1 MPNLKEVRIR
11 IASVK
16 STQQITSAMKMVAA
30 SKLRKAQNA
39 ILKMRPYAAKLK
51 DILQNLSA
59 SLDSNDDNIYAQQRK
74 PEKILLV
81 VITSNRGLCGGF
93 NSNII
98 RNAVQRIQN
107 DYSTQYKAG
116 NVSIL
121 TIGRKG
127 SEFFTKRDYK
137 VVSTHDSVFDSLT
150 YENVSVMDAFISNEY
165 DRVDIIYNQFKN
177 AAVQYVTVEQ
187 FLPVEPPV
195 ESPIIAKGSNID
207 YIFLPS
213 KEQIVTEL
221 IPKSLKIQFYKSI
234 LDSNAS
240 ENGARMTAMH
250 QATDNAGDLIKELNL
265 LYNKARQAAITNEIL
280 EIVSGAEALKV
291 GFFLI
296 YFLSSFHL
304 VYILKCHKI
313 F

>member
-59 SLDSNDDNIYAQQRK
+59 SLDSNDDNVLAQQRK

-81 VITSNRGLCGGF
+81 VITSNRGLCGAF
-93 NSNII
+93 NANVL
-98 RNAVQRIQN
+98 RTAVQHIQN
-107 DYSTQYKAG
+107 DYASQFKAG

-121 TIGRKG
+121 TIGRKAT
-127 SEFFTKRDYK
+127 EFFTKREYK
-137 VVSTHDSVFDSLT
+137 IVSSHDSIFDSLT
-150 YENVSVMDAFISNEY
+150 YENVSVIATSLMDAFISHQF
-165 DRVDIIYNQFKN
+165 DRIDIVYNQFKN
-177 AAVQYVTVEQ
+177 ASVQRVTVEQ
-187 FLPVEPPV
+187 FLPVEVPAGDAAV
-195 ESPIIAKGSNID
+195 SQSNND

-213 KEQIVTEL
+213 KEEIVMEL

-234 LDSNAS
+234 LDSYAS
-240 ENGARMTAMH
+240 EHGARMTAMH

-265 LYNKARQAAITNEIL
+265 AYNKARQASITKEIL
-280 EIVSGAEALKV
+280 EIVSGAEALKNT
-291 GFFLI
+291 
-296 YFLSSFHL
+296 
-304 VYILKCHKI
+304 
-313 F
+313 

>member
-59 SLDSNDDNIYAQQRK
+59 SLDSDDDNIFAQQRK

-150 YENVSVMDAFISNEY
+150 YENVSVIATSVMDAFISNEY

-280 EIVSGAEALKV
+280 EIVSGAEALKNQ
-291 GFFLI
+291 
-296 YFLSSFHL
+296 
-304 VYILKCHKI
+304 
-313 F
+313 

>member
-1 MPNLKEVRIR
+1 MANLKEVRIR

-59 SLDSNDDNIYAQQRK
+59 SLNSNDDNVLAQERK
-74 PEKILLV
+74 PEKVLLV

-93 NSNII
+93 NSNIL
-98 RNAVQRIQN
+98 RATVQKIQN
-107 DYSTQYKAG
+107 DYSKQFEAG
-116 NVSIL
+116 NVSIM

-127 SEFFTKRDYK
+127 SEFFGKRDYN
-137 VVSTHDSVFDSLT
+137 VVSTHDVIFDSLT
-150 YENVSVMDAFISNEY
+150 YDNVSVISTSVMDAFICHKY

-177 AAVQYVTVEQ
+177 AAVQFVTVEQ
-187 FLPVEPPV
+187 FLPVEAPV
-195 ESPIIAKGSNID
+195 IDPLITKNNID

-213 KEQIVTEL
+213 KEEIVTEL
-221 IPKSLKIQFYKSI
+221 IPKSLKIQFYKAV
-234 LDSNAS
+234 LDSYAS
-240 ENGARMTAMH
+240 EHGARMTAMH

-265 LYNKARQAAITNEIL
+265 AYNKARQAAITNEIL
-280 EIVSGAEALKV
+280 EIVSGAEALKN
-291 GFFLI
+291 
-296 YFLSSFHL
+296 S
-304 VYILKCHKI
+304 
-313 F
+313 